1 MRKDLIEHRK
11 WLSRTFVIGKPR
23 SPELKAIDAALKA
36 YELSGQD
43 RDLDTIRT
51 ALAAWKQKEFKSGHS
66 WKASVRN
73 KDKAFEELGQRLD
86 LEPVQN
92 FYTKDLM
99 HSRLGILY
107 LFSEME
113 VESGL
118 FEVIV
123 SGGLNLAGNV
133 ANVGGTFTASQ
144 DGAALATAIGTEL
157 GSLQVIS
164 SEALKMEAK
173 PPAASNPKLSSILN
187 SIKTHLESFA
197 KQIWDHLTS
206 MFKKDAN
213 KSWIDF
219 AGEWWSRITGVINA
233 VLNQV
238 AQSAAPFVGAAFD
251 IVQGTAKTIKA
262 CYERYQ
268 TYTRAKGVDM
278 NDGHPAVI
286 VKSIERT
293 MTLGIGEG
301 LYQALKGAAT
311 VGATA
316 ASAGAGA
323 ILSIIVA
330 GCELIAKVVYRLW
343 EGSKMKAFFA
353 DCKDRYKHHKSAS
366 KISDDDLLHSGV
378 AFGAWYRAA
387 AYTLPC
393 LSALALCSGMTGD
406 KMMYLSMFKDQKDL
420 VPVKPGEFMNPISQ
434 SEFDRGVTYIDKLK
448 KTSKGYL
455 SDSGFKFSSTDKVVE
470 GLLRSKLFG

>member
-11 WLSRTFVIGKPR
+11 WLSRTSVIGKLR
-23 SPELKAIDAALKA
+23 SPELKALDAALKA
-36 YELSGQD
+36 YERSGQD
-43 RDLDTIRT
+43 RDLDEIRT

-66 WKASVRN
+66 WKASIRN

-86 LEPVQN
+86 AEPVEN
-92 FYTKDLM
+92 FYTKDLK
-99 HSRLGILY
+99 HARLGVLY
-107 LFSEME
+107 LFSGME

-123 SGGLNLAGNV
+123 SGGLNLAGSV
-133 ANVGGTFTASQ
+133 ANVGGTFTGSQ
-144 DGAALATAIGTEL
+144 TGADLATAIGTEL
-157 GSLQVIS
+157 GGLQVIS
-164 SEALKMEAK
+164 SEALQAGGK
-173 PPAASNPKLSSILN
+173 PPGANNPKLSGILN

-197 KQIWDHLTS
+197 RKIWDYLTS

-219 AGEWWSRITGVINA
+219 AGDWWSRITGVINT

-238 AQSAAPFVGAAFD
+238 AASAAPFVGAAFD
-251 IVQGTAKTIKA
+251 IVQGTAKTAIA

-268 TYTRAKGVDM
+268 TYALAKGVDM

-293 MTLGIGEG
+293 MNLAIGEG
-301 LYQALKGAAT
+301 LYQALKGAASA
-311 VGATA
+311 GAAA

-323 ILSIIVA
+323 ILSIVVA

-343 EGSKMKAFFA
+343 EASKMKAFFA
-353 DCKDRYKHHKSAS
+353 DCQDRYKHHKSAS
-366 KISDDDLLHSGV
+366 AISDDDLLHSGV

-393 LSALALCSGMTGD
+393 LSALALCSGIAGD

-420 VPVKPGEFMNPISQ
+420 VPVKPGEFMNPISK
-434 SEFDRGVTYIDKLK
+434 SEFQRGVTYIDKLK
-448 KTSKGYL
+448 ETSKGYL

-470 GLLRSKLFG
+470 GLLRSELFG

>member
-1 MRKDLIEHRK
+1 MRKDLIEHKK
-11 WLSRTFVIGKPR
+11 WLSRTFVISKPR
-23 SPELKAIDAALKA
+23 SPELKAIDGALKA

-43 RDLDTIRT
+43 RDLDKIRT

-86 LEPVQN
+86 LEPVEN
-92 FYTKDLM
+92 SYTKDLK
-99 HSRLGILY
+99 HSRLGLLY
-107 LFSEME
+107 LFSDME

-123 SGGLNLAGNV
+123 SGGLNLAGGAV
-133 ANVGGTFTASQ
+133 SVGGAFAGSQ
-144 DGAALATAIGTEL
+144 AGTDLATAVATGV
-157 GSLQVIS
+157 GGLQVIS
-164 SEALKMEAK
+164 SEALQIEGGK
-173 PPAASNPKLSSILN
+173 PPASNNPKLSAILN

-197 KQIWDHLTS
+197 KKIWDYLTS

-213 KSWIDF
+213 KSWINF
-219 AGEWWSRITGVINA
+219 AGDWWSRITGVINT

-238 AQSAAPFVGAAFD
+238 SSAAPFVGAGFD
-251 IVQGTAKTIKA
+251 IVQGTAKTVIA

-268 TYTRAKGVDM
+268 TYSRAKGVDM

-286 VKSIERT
+286 VKSIEQI
-293 MTLGIGEG
+293 MNLAIGEG
-301 LYQALKGAAT
+301 LYQALKGAASA
-311 VGATA
+311 GAAA
-316 ASAGAGA
+316 ASAGAAA
-323 ILSIIVA
+323 ILSIVVA

-343 EGSKMKAFFA
+343 EASKMKAFFA
-353 DCKDRYKHHKSAS
+353 DCKDRYTHHKSAGA
-366 KISDDDLLHSGV
+366 ISDDDLLHSGI

-387 AYTLPC
+387 AYALPC

-420 VPVKPGEFMNPISQ
+420 VPVKPGEFMNPISK
-434 SEFDRGVTYIDKLK
+434 SEFERGVPYIDKLK
-448 KTSKGYL
+448 ETAKDYL
-455 SDSGFKFSSTDKVVE
+455 SSAGFKFSSTNRVVE
-470 GLLRSKLFG
+470 GLLRSKLFA